1 MARAD
6 ALGQRKNSAAD
17 TEDGRRAL
25 RMEGRAYEA
34 DQKRAK
40 PCNGHRIRARHGRTG
55 LRTEPKARPGA
66 EHRTRSPVC
75 TAEGRGRAAGHRC
88 ALARRVR
95 GGHIPG
101 ALNIPFEEIAERI
114 VEVDTP
120 NGVALY
126 CMVGPRARKGEAA
139 LHSSGYTKILHIQG
153 GLSAWKQRGLPVETR
168 P

>member
-1 MARAD
+1 MGIGFGLVMAALACAPSPKPAQAPSIEPEALYALLKGED
-6 ALGQRKNSAAD
+6 APRVID
-17 TEDGRRAL
+17 V
-25 RMEGRAYEA
+25 
-34 DQKRAK
+34 
-40 PCNGHRIRARHGRTG
+40 
-55 LRTEPKARPGA
+55 
-66 EHRTRSPVC
+66 RSP
-75 TAEGRGRAAGHRC
+75 AEYAA
-88 ALARRVR
+88 
-95 GGHIPG
+95 GHIPG
-101 ALNIPFEEIAERI
+101 ALNLPFEEIAERI